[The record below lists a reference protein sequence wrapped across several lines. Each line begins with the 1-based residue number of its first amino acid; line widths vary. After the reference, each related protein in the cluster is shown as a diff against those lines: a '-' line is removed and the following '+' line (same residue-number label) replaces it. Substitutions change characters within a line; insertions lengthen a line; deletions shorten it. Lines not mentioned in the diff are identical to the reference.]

1 MLCEKCNKNEA
12 TVHMVKI
19 LNGEK
24 SEIKLC
30 EKCASD
36 ISDIPVNSSFEDFDG
51 FPLQSILGGL
61 VDYFNKTNSGK
72 QEGEVICK
80 SCGMN
85 YREFKKI
92 GLLGCSNCYE
102 SFSKTLAP
110 VIKRVQGDVEHLGK
124 VPEKEGRVIVEKKKI
139 IKLKEELQK
148 SILAEEYEKAA
159 EIRDSIKALQEKLG
173 E

>member
-19 LNGEK
+19 VNGAK
-24 SEIKLC
+24 SEIRLC

-61 VDYFNKTNSGK
+61 VDYFNKSTSDK
-72 QEGEVICK
+72 KEGEVVCK

-85 YREFKKI
+85 YREFKKT

-102 SFSKTLAP
+102 SFSKTLTS

-124 VPEKEGRVIVEKKKI
+124 IPENEGRVLAEKKKI
-139 IKLKEELQK
+139 IKLKEELQRA
-148 SILAEEYEKAA
+148 ILAEEYEKAA
-159 EIRDSIKALQEKLG
+159 EIRDNIKALQEKL
-173 E
+173 EE